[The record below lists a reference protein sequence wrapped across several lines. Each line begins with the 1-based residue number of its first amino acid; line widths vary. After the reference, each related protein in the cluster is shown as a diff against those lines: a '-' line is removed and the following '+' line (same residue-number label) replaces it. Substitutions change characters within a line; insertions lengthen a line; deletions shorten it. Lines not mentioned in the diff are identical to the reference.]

1 MSDSDSRAALDVVAA
16 VIRGA
21 DGGILISQRA
31 AQADQGGLWEF
42 PGGKLEAGEA
52 LAGALQRELR
62 EELGIAIRNA
72 IPLLEVTHDYPQRRV
87 RLHVFEVTDWEG
99 DARPCE
105 GQPLR
110 WVSPESLLHYDFPAA
125 NLPIISA
132 ARLPR
137 WCLITPPP
145 DHAAEWLKQL
155 EACVIAGA
163 QLVQVRA
170 PALGLEAYATLAS
183 RAVEIGH
190 AHGARI
196 MLNADP
202 QVALALGADGVHLN
216 ASRLRT
222 LAARPLPRH
231 LWVSAA
237 CHDDAELAMARA
249 IGADFAFVSPVQ
261 ATSTHPEASPLGWSA
276 LDSLARGAGLPVYAL
291 GGLDGNSL
299 VPALAAG
306 CLGVATISAG
316 WRGPATM
323 LQACAE
329 IFRERPAAL
338 EAAAL

>member
-1 MSDSDSRAALDVVAA
+1 MSESGSRSALDVVAG

-21 DGGILISQRA
+21 DGSILISQRA

-42 PGGKLEAGEA
+42 PGGKLEAGET

-72 IPLLEVTHDYPQRRV
+72 VPLLEVTHDYPQRRV

-110 WVSPESLLHYDFPAA
+110 WVSPESLLDYDFPAA

-137 WCLITPPP
+137 WCLITPHPER
-145 DHAAEWLKQL
+145 AAEWLAQL

-170 PALGLEAYATLAS
+170 PALGLEAYAALAS
-183 RAVEIGH
+183 RAIEIAH
-190 AHGARI
+190 AQGARI
-196 MLNADP
+196 ILNADP
-202 QVALALGADGVHLN
+202 ELALALGADGVHLS

-222 LAARPLPRH
+222 IAARPLPRH

-237 CHDDAELAMARA
+237 CHDHSELALARA

-261 ATSTHPEASPLGWSA
+261 ATTTHPDASPLGWPA
-276 LDSLARGAGLPVYAL
+276 LGSLARGAGLPVYAL
-291 GGLDGNSL
+291 GGLDMNSMA
-299 VPALAAG
+299 PALAAG

-316 WRGPATM
+316 WRAPATM
-323 LQACAE
+323 VQACAE
-329 IFRERPAAL
+329 IFRERPATL
-338 EAAAL
+338 KAAAL